1 MLCRDYP
8 LLSEPCCIRTALFQ
22 LFLDASK
29 PLCFSRE
36 HKNRAAS
43 ILRQRLTDMVVG
55 QGNPQVP
62 ANEGGAVTENGQPT
76 TSNNGE
82 DVWDEQR
89 IEDALKTLKE
99 MHIQVS
105 SCDCLQ

>member
-1 MLCRDYP
+1 
-8 LLSEPCCIRTALFQ
+8 
-22 LFLDASK
+22 
-29 PLCFSRE
+29 
-36 HKNRAAS
+36 
-43 ILRQRLTDMVVG
+43 MVVG

-62 ANEGGAVTENGQPT
+62 TEGSAAVENGEPAP
-76 TSNNGE
+76 SSIGE

-105 SCDCLQ
+105 SSDSIR